1 MKHCKKMQMK
11 KVFLTK
17 HLKIDESHFCN
28 RNIIEVVHTNTVEEN
43 EEMKKDENIRIV
55 VIVESQSGVSLL

>member
-1 MKHCKKMQMK
+1 MQMK

-17 HLKIDESHFCN
+17 HLKIDESHFGN

-43 EEMKKDENIRIV
+43 EEMKNDENIRIV
-55 VIVESQSGVSLL
+55 EIDESQFGVSLL